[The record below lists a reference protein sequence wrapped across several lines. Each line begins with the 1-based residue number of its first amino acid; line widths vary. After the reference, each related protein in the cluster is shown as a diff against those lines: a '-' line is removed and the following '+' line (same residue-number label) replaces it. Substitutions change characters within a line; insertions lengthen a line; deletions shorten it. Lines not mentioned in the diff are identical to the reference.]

1 MTRLERLERLAGE
14 LLLHSQE
21 RQRLSRQLIAAG
33 VPGLRNS
40 SDDAAAWQ
48 AIHRAIDE
56 LEAQA
61 HSDRLRLPA

>member
-1 MTRLERLERLAGE
+1 MSRLERLERLAGE
-14 LLLHSQE
+14 LLMHSQE

-40 SDDAAAWQ
+40 TDDVAAWQ
-48 AIHRAIDE
+48 AIHRDIAE

-61 HSDRLRLPA
+61 HADRLRLPA